1 MFRFAL
7 MHVLFIQMLEDVF
20 NLMLKNTQFVY
31 LILHKTIEH
40 CWLYTHSGSNSGAVI
55 VL

>member
-1 MFRFAL
+1 MFRSGL

-31 LILHKTIEH
+31 LILHRQ
-40 CWLYTHSGSNSGAVI
+40 
-55 VL
+55 